1 MICNQL
7 ASCAKGQFEGNE
19 IERCPNYKVKCIESS
34 DERSKIKCE
43 ERNKKYVLDNTL
55 KNHVIL
61 YKMDGGII
69 SVDKTVPEG
78 TCKCDYLFV
87 SDGNERNAILVELKG
102 TDMIH
107 SLKQLDETLTL
118 FRPYFSTLS
127 HVYGRGV
134 VTSSIPNIKAN
145 PTYVNLAKKF
155 RRTYHGNL
163 KIFERQYQEKDV
175 ELERL

>member
-7 ASCAKGQFEGNE
+7 ASCAERQFDGKE
-19 IERCPNYKVKCIESS
+19 IEKCPNHKVKCIESS

-55 KNHVIL
+55 KNHVIS

-69 SVDKTVPEG
+69 SVDKTVPER
-78 TCKCDYLFV
+78 TCKCDYMFV
-87 SDGNERNAILVELKG
+87 SAGKEKNAILVELKG

-107 SLKQLDETLTL
+107 SLKQIDGTLTL
-118 FRPYFSTLS
+118 FRTYFSTLS
-127 HVYGRGV
+127 HVYGRAV

-145 PTYVNLAKKF
+145 PAYVNLAKKF
-155 RRTYHGNL
+155 RQTYHGNL
-163 KIFERQYQEKDV
+163 KIVERQYQEKDI
-175 ELERL
+175 ELDCL